1 MSQTCHGH
9 SAPNAVFLPNYGP
22 CSPPTGGVSL
32 CCEIG
37 QTCLTNGLCVSQ
49 SGVYYSG
56 GCTDSTYQAA
66 ICPKFCTSGGHC
78 AMDMSLVML
87 TFALGDANWVVQCPS
102 GAAVK
107 DGDFCCSVNGTT
119 KTCCDTSSNGL
130 GLIAAVSSAQAA
142 SATSV
147 GASTVP
153 ASINNSATTSSSK
166 GSASMDLPICAG
178 PVLAC

>member
-1 MSQTCHGH
+1 MVAAQIVPIKLQ
-9 SAPNAVFLPNYGP
+9 SARNSALQVGIVLW
-22 CSPPTGGVSL
+22 
-32 CCEIG
+32 I
-37 QTCLTNGLCVSQ
+37 CLF
-49 SGVYYSG
+49 
-56 GCTDSTYQAA
+56 
-66 ICPKFCTSGGHC
+66 I
-78 AMDMSLVML
+78 L

-130 GLIAAVSSAQAA
+130 GLIAAVSSAQAV

-147 GASTVP
+147 GASTVL
-153 ASINNSATTSSSK
+153 ASISNSATTSSSE
-166 GSASMDLPICAG
+166 SIASMDLPLCAG